1 MQVQERPEGSTTLP
15 GYHTVREA
23 AKLLGISADALY
35 SRIYRTPDIEV
46 IKVGRTLLLSDTAVM
61 RLFAETRIYRE
72 RKSEEEE

>member
-1 MQVQERPEGSTTLP
+1 MRVKESAEGNTMLP
-15 GYHTVREA
+15 GWFTVA
-23 AKLLGISADALY
+23 QTAKLLGISVDACY